1 MEILSLHLIS
11 SVTSM
16 FANVFLA
23 SSSGFFFFFDLKSYC
38 LVYWDTGG
46 TD

>member
-23 SSSGFFFFFDLKSYC
+23 SSSVFFFFDLKSYC

-46 TD
+46 TG